1 MYHLI
6 NREGNVHRVVKDAAS
21 RDRLIAQGFHVVEQ
35 AEKKPK
41 TKKAGEGK

>member
-6 NREGNVHRVVKDAAS
+6 NREGNVHRMVKDAAT
-21 RDRLIAQGFHVVEQ
+21 RDRLIAQGFRVEEQ

-41 TKKAGEGK
+41 TKKVGEGK